1 MEQLTRLVTG
11 TKAFESLW
19 KQFSAD
25 RFAHAYLITGNDP
38 EYLKEFLLYAG
49 AMALCPKGGCFS
61 CVVCNKVFAGEHV
74 DVHVYPKTKDK
85 ILLADISEILD
96 DCYVKPFEGDR
107 KIYVL
112 NNCDTLSPLLQNKL
126 LKTLEE
132 PPENTIFFLGATNE
146 STILATVKSRC
157 QQVRLDDTSF
167 EEVMKYLTSSGISEA
182 DAEIAACFADGRPLT
197 AEKYATDGSFYK
209 IFDEVTE
216 TVKSLSSSKDALKAS
231 AKLSS
236 YGAGTQTVLRMLL
249 LLYRQTLAAY
259 ADEEMLLLKHKKND
273 ILFIK
278 GMYSPE
284 ALYRVVDLLT
294 QAKIRLDG
302 NCNLSAVIDGLVLSI
317 LEVKYSCRR

>member
-1 MEQLTRLVTG
+1 MFFCG
-11 TKAFESLW
+11 
-19 KQFSAD
+19 
-25 RFAHAYLITGNDP
+25 
-38 EYLKEFLLYAG
+38 FLSMCSQVLG
-49 AMALCPKGGCFS
+49 
-61 CVVCNKVFAGEHV
+61 KV
-74 DVHVYPKTKDK
+74 PNQ
-85 ILLADISEILD
+85 S
-96 DCYVKPFEGDR
+96 
-107 KIYVL
+107 
-112 NNCDTLSPLLQNKL
+112 Q
-126 LKTLEE
+126 
-132 PPENTIFFLGATNE
+132 
-146 STILATVKSRC
+146 
-157 QQVRLDDTSF
+157 
-167 EEVMKYLTSSGISEA
+167 VMKYLTSSGISEA

-197 AEKYATDGSFYK
+197 AEKYATDRSFYK

>member
-1 MEQLTRLVTG
+1 MQLFENSRAMRMLRADAQAGRL
-11 TKAFESLW
+11 S
-19 KQFSAD
+19 
-25 RFAHAYLITGNDP
+25 HAYLFLCPDARNLRRW
-38 EYLKEFLLYAG
+38 LKELAAVLLGADARAKRLIAEECYSDCRIFPAPGEKAG
-49 AMALCPKGGCFS
+49 VAEVKAM
-61 CVVCNKVFAGEHV
+61 
-74 DVHVYPKTKDK
+74 
-85 ILLADISEILD
+85 LD
-96 DCYVKPFEGDR
+96 DVYIKPVEGE
-107 KIYVL
+107 KKAFVL
-112 NNCDTLSPLLQNKL
+112 DNVQDMLAPAQNKL
-126 LKTLEE
+126 LKVLEE

-197 AEKYATDGSFYK
+197 AEKYATDRSFYK